1 MNKRIGL
8 VIAGVAA
15 TVIGGGTA
23 FGAVSS
29 ASPMTDSGG
38 NIYGCYDS
46 GGNLKVIDPSLTTTC
61 PKGWSPL
68 AWNQSGPTGPKGDT
82 GLSGPAGPAG
92 PAGSQGATGAAGT
105 GAAVISVPAGDPNC
119 PSGGASI
126 TDGNGNRTYACDGAA
141 GQAGPPGPQG
151 PQGPQGTNAAPEF
164 SWTFSCA
171 SGECGAGANA
181 ANPIFAGVLTPVS
194 ITGTGGNCP
203 DEFATAK
210 VYDSAGNELARTAWS
225 GNVNTASLSGPD
237 TISAASSN
245 GGPLKIVAS
254 GGCGEPLAVTFTFDV
269 TQSYS

>member
-15 TVIGGGTA
+15 AAVLGGGTA
-23 FGAVSS
+23 LGAVSS
-29 ASPMTDSGG
+29 PSPMTDSAG

-46 GGNLKVIDPSLTTTC
+46 GGNLKVIDPSVTTTC

-68 AWNQSGPTGPKGDT
+68 QWNRFGQTGPKGDT
-82 GLSGPAGPAG
+82 GLSGPTGPAG

-105 GAAVISVPAGDPNC
+105 GATVISVPPGNPNC

-126 TDGNGNRTYACDGAA
+126 TDGNASTAYACDGAA
-141 GQAGPPGPQG
+141 GQAGQPGPQG
-151 PQGPQGTNAAPEF
+151 ANAAPEF

-171 SGECGAGANA
+171 SGECGAGTDA
-181 ANPIFAGVLTPVS
+181 ASPIFAGVLTPVS
-194 ITGTGGNCP
+194 ITGTGGFCP
-203 DEFATAK
+203 DELATAE
-210 VYDSAGNELARTAWS
+210 VYDSAGNELARTAWRGS
-225 GNVNTASLSGPD
+225 VSTASLAGPD
-237 TISAASSN
+237 TISAANSN

-254 GGCGEPLAVTFTFDV
+254 GCGEPLTVTFTFDV